1 MTKGNTQYLDIFSP
15 AKINLFLHITGK
27 RPDGYHE
34 LISLMCRIGLY
45 DKVSIAF
52 GAKKT
57 TVSCN
62 HAKVPSD
69 ETNLAYKAANL
80 FLKVLN
86 KKEKINIFIEKKI
99 PVGAGLGGG
108 SSNAATIFLGLNQHY
123 GLPFTKKELMTMG
136 LQLGAD
142 VPFFI
147 FQKPAVATGIGEKLD
162 AYLGLEPFHL
172 LVIYPGFSVSTAD
185 VYKNFNLQ
193 LTKPK
198 KKIKQFKL
206 KRYNFDAK
214 HDMYN
219 DLEVVTASKYPD
231 INAIKGELLAN
242 GALGAL
248 MSGSGPSIFGIFA
261 NENEVREAKESVSKN
276 KNWQIF
282 RTNLIT

>member
-1 MTKGNTQYLDIFSP
+1 MKCNSQHLEIFSP

-27 RPDGYHE
+27 RPDGYHD

-45 DKVSIAF
+45 DKVSIAL

-62 HAKVPSD
+62 NAKVPSD

-86 KKEKINIFIEKKI
+86 KEEKIKIFIEKKI

-108 SSNAATIFLGLNQHY
+108 SSNAATVFLGLNQHY
-123 GLPFTKKELMTMG
+123 GFPFTKKELMTMG

-147 FQKPAVATGIGEKLD
+147 FQKPAIATGIGEKLD
-162 AYLGLEPFHL
+162 AYLGLEHFHI
-172 LVIYPGFSVSTAD
+172 LVVYPGFSVSTAD

-193 LTKPK
+193 LTKYK
-198 KKIKQFKL
+198 KKTKQFKL
-206 KRYNFDAK
+206 KGYSFDAK

-219 DLEVVTASKYPD
+219 DLESVTASKHPD
-231 INAIKGELLAN
+231 IDVIKGELLAN

-248 MSGSGPSIFGIFA
+248 MSGSGPSIFGIFT
-261 NENEVREAKESVSKN
+261 NENKIKEAEDSVSKN